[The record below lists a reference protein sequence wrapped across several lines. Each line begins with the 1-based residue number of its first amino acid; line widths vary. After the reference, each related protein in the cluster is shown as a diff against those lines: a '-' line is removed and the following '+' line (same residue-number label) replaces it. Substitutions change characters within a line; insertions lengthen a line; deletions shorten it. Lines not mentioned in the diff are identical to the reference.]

1 MFTDLEKKIIAL
13 VQGDIP
19 VEPRPYLSIAG
30 KLGVDEETVL
40 TVLKDLCER
49 GIIRRFGAT
58 LRHQKTGFTANAM
71 VAWVVDEDR
80 VNEVGKMM
88 ADFDQVSHCY
98 RRDPAPGW
106 PYNFYTMVHSTDEAA
121 CREIAGRISQ
131 KTAVDTYA
139 VLFSR
144 KELKKT
150 SMQYF
155 GDEPDFTD

>member
-19 VEPRPYLSIAG
+19 VEHRPYLSIAG

-40 TVLKDLCER
+40 SVLKDLCDR

-58 LRHQKTGFTANAM
+58 LRHQKSGFTANAM

-106 PYNFYTMVHSTDEAA
+106 PYNFYTMVHATDEAA

-131 KTAVDTYA
+131 KTGVDNYA

-155 GDEPDFTD
+155 DDDPDFTD

>member
-1 MFTDLEKKIIAL
+1 MFTDLEKKIISL

-19 VEPRPYLSIAG
+19 VEPRPYLTIAG
-30 KLGVDEETVL
+30 RLGVDEETVL

-49 GIIRRFGAT
+49 GVIRRFGAT
-58 LRHQKTGFTANAM
+58 LRHQKSGFTANAM
-71 VAWVVDEDR
+71 VAWQVAEER

-121 CREIAGRISQ
+121 CREIAERISQ
-131 KTAVDTYA
+131 KTGVNTYE
-139 VLFSR
+139 VLFSQR
-144 KELKKT
+144 ELKKT

-155 GDEPDFTD
+155 DDDPDFE

>member
-40 TVLKDLCER
+40 SVLKDLCER
-49 GIIRRFGAT
+49 GVIRRFGAT
-58 LRHQKTGFTANAM
+58 LRHQKSGFTANAM

-106 PYNFYTMVHSTDEAA
+106 PYNFYTMVHSTDEPA

-131 KTAVDTYA
+131 KTGVNTYA

-155 GDEPDFTD
+155 GDEPDFTE